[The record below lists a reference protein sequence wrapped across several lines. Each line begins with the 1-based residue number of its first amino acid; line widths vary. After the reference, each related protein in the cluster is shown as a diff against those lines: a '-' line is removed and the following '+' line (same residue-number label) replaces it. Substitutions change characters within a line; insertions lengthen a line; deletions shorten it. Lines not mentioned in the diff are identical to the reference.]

1 MRSPDAPAPAGTVS
15 RARPAVLHR
24 ARGKARLTQRQR
36 FCLFT
41 SLACSRAFIMQTRQT
56 ARRRPGSRYTKARD
70 DARHPAQS
78 HTIFRPSEAR
88 STSRPLHTVAIVVI
102 GSSCSYECI

>member
-41 SLACSRAFIMQTRQT
+41 SLACSRAFINANATNRAT
-56 ARRRPGSRYTKARD
+56 PPGEQYTKARD
-70 DARHPAQS
+70 DARH
-78 HTIFRPSEAR
+78 R
-88 STSRPLHTVAIVVI
+88 TVAHHF
-102 GSSCSYECI
+102 